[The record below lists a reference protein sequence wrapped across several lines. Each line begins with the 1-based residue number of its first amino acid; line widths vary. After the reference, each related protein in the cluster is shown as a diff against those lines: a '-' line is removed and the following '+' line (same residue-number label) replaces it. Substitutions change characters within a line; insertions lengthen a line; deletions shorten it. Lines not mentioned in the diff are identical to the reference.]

1 MKKKISLYIVTLIIL
16 TSARQLNATGFA
28 IYEMGARAAA
38 LAGAFTAKA
47 DDASAISYNPAGL
60 AFLDGFRIKTNIQY
74 GTLKASAFSPHTETS
89 FMSNPLQIQGLHYI
103 AWSPLKDITFG
114 FGRFT
119 PYSTDTEW
127 NGDWPG
133 NRICVSSRFA
143 SIYLRSALAV
153 KLLPGLALGVGMD
166 VILSRAEWSH
176 NIDFQH
182 ESFSQSNIPLYM
194 DSRHY
199 TQGTGIGFVSGLMW
213 KIGKRLQ
220 IGGKYQHK
228 VNFNS
233 TGSNTFHDPFL
244 NISSISVPG
253 PDGRL
258 VSMYK
263 LMRSFY
269 KVQDITFKTSLPRE
283 IILGIMLMPVD
294 RLTLLLD
301 LQWTQWS
308 DAMKWEFQADK
319 SGRDLNPEFME
330 QYADFFGITPD
341 YGIQSADMSWI
352 DTWNIKFGMEFHLSN
367 EVLFRAG
374 YATHPSAVK
383 DNAIHPVIPDLD
395 KNLISLG
402 FGYAGPLFSIWDDTK
417 LNDFSFDIFVQY
429 MFSKDKTSSLPG
441 YEFTFDTDRLV
452 IGLGVGFVF

>member
-1 MKKKISLYIVTLIIL
+1 MKKKISLSIVTLIIL
-16 TSARQLNATGFA
+16 ASAPQLSATGFA

-60 AFLDGFRIKTNIQY
+60 AFLDGFRVKTNIQY
-74 GTLKASAFSPHTETS
+74 GSLKASAFSPYTETS
-89 FMSNPLQIQGLHYI
+89 FISNPLQIQGLHYI
-103 AWSPLKDITFG
+103 AWSPFKDITFG

-133 NRICVSSRFA
+133 NHICVSSRFA
-143 SIYLRSALAV
+143 STYLRSALAF

-176 NIDFQH
+176 NIDFKQ
-182 ESFSQSNIPLYM
+182 ELFSQSNIPLYT
-194 DSRHY
+194 DSRHQ

-233 TGSNTFHDPFL
+233 TGSNTFHDPTGF
-244 NISSISVPG
+244 
-253 PDGRL
+253 
-258 VSMYK
+258 SMYT

-269 KVQDITFKTSLPRE
+269 KVQDVTFKTSLPRE
-283 IILGIMLMPVD
+283 IVVGMMLMPVD

-319 SGRDLNPEFME
+319 SGGDLSPEFME
-330 QYADFFGITPD
+330 RYADFFGITPD
-341 YGIQSADMSWI
+341 YGIQSADLRWK
-352 DTWNIKFGMEFHLSN
+352 DTWNIKFGMEFHLSDT
-367 EVLFRAG
+367 VLFRAG
-374 YATHPSAVK
+374 YANHPSAVK
-383 DNAIHPVIPDLD
+383 DRAIHPVIPDLD

-402 FGYAGPLFSIWDDTK
+402 FGYVGPLFSIWDDTK

-452 IGLGVGFVF
+452 IGLGIGFVF